1 MSAERRTIRDKSP
14 KPGRY
19 VLLIRHAARARE
31 WRQREEDQ
39 PVKGWRPIED
49 WVTYETEFPLVD
61 SKPGL
66 SRTCGL
72 TGQLCDELE
81 TKNIWVSDILC
92 SKHRVACQT
101 AKIIAKVIEL
111 RKRKNRYD
119 VPTVWFSPDSVL
131 TPEKEPDLPPRD
143 DDQTAELIRK
153 VLEFGKGK
161 VNKVITEDGSNRLV
175 KGDSEDRSTAA
186 NGGHVNGKEERNHE
200 DTGKDSRNLHP
211 SIELRKKSDENLAI
225 ILIGHQPQLTMI
237 ARALLDKSL
246 QGKSWKKPWH
256 KLRKIFPNNSL
267 PANVLPLGNSEIA
280 CIELGDNPRLL
291 WLLTEKPNDLLIEL
305 KAKIAS
311 KYDVAKFFLGA
322 LVVGTGL
329 TLGEA
334 IWKLPEPID
343 KILAGCG
350 AFAALVSL
358 GFTAA
363 TLFSYDRLLMPQEFW
378 LGDGNGRKSHRWSPV
393 RRLRGTHMEGKPP
406 RWTVS
411 RPPSQAHLILFYE
424 MVHTWTHFFI
434 PAIVSAFAALGLLVV
449 AMADKSITEV
459 SAVEPI
465 PIQWIPA
472 TLLGIAVLAFAIGF
486 IVFYLWKPRL
496 GFDD

>member
-1 MSAERRTIRDKSP
+1 MSAETPATRE
-14 KPGRY
+14 KPSEPPQVPTKRSNPSDTSKPARY
-19 VLLIRHAARARE
+19 VLLVRHAARARMWHQSE
-31 WRQREEDQ
+31 KDQ
-39 PVKGWRPIED
+39 PIKDWRAVKHWFA
-49 WVTYETEFPLVD
+49 YEAESGLTDL
-61 SKPGL
+61 KPGL
-66 SRTCGL
+66 SLTYGL
-72 TGQLCDELE
+72 TGQLCDEFE
-81 TKNIWVSDILC
+81 SKGIKVSEILC
-92 SKHRVACQT
+92 SDHNVARQTAEVLASVLKHR
-101 AKIIAKVIEL
+101 E
-111 RKRKNRYD
+111 RYD
-119 VPTVWFSPDSVL
+119 VPCPCFDVHRVL
-131 TPEKEPDLPPRD
+131 TPKEGPNLTPAEKEKD
-143 DDQTAELIRK
+143 DKRTSDFISN
-153 VLEFGKGK
+153 VLKFGINKI
-161 VNKVITEDGSNRLV
+161 NKVGFD
-175 KGDSEDRSTAA
+175 KGCAKPAKGE
-186 NGGHVNGKEERNHE
+186 
-200 DTGKDSRNLHP
+200 SRAL
-211 SIELRKKSDENLAI
+211 

-246 QGKSWKKPWH
+246 QEKSWKKPWY

-280 CIELGDNPRLL
+280 CIQLGPHPRLL
-291 WLLTEKPNDLLIEL
+291 WLLTEKSNDLLVEL

-472 TLLGIAVLAFAIGF
+472 TLLGIALLAFAIGF

>member
-1 MSAERRTIRDKSP
+1 MSAEAPATRE
-14 KPGRY
+14 KPSEPPQVPTKRSNPSDTSKPARY
-19 VLLIRHAARARE
+19 VLLVRHAARARKWHQSE
-31 WRQREEDQ
+31 KDQ
-39 PVKGWRPIED
+39 PIKDWRAVKHWFAHEAESGLTD
-49 WVTYETEFPLVD
+49 L
-61 SKPGL
+61 KPGL
-66 SRTCGL
+66 SLTYGL
-72 TGQLCDELE
+72 TGQLCDEFE
-81 TKNIWVSDILC
+81 SKAIKVSEILC
-92 SKHRVACQT
+92 SDHNVAKQT
-101 AKIIAKVIEL
+101 AAVL
-111 RKRKNRYD
+111 ASVLTHRNRYD
-119 VPTVWFSPDSVL
+119 VQPHKVQPNKVASDSVPPDNVPCACFGVHPAL
-131 TPEKEPDLPPRD
+131 TPRKDEEDAQGPRD
-143 DDQTAELIRK
+143 LINDVLKFGRK
-153 VLEFGKGK
+153 E
-161 VNKVITEDGSNRLV
+161 INRV
-175 KGDSEDRSTAA
+175 RVD
-186 NGGHVNGKEERNHE
+186 NGCARPATN
-200 DTGKDSRNLHP
+200 
-211 SIELRKKSDENLAI
+211 ENLAI
-225 ILIGHQPQLTMI
+225 ILVGHQPQLTMI

-246 QGKSWKKPWH
+246 QEKSWKKPWY

-291 WLLTEKPNDLLIEL
+291 WLLTEKSNDLLVEL

-449 AMADKSITEV
+449 AMADNSITEV
-459 SAVEPI
+459 SAVVPI

-472 TLLGIAVLAFAIGF
+472 TLVGIALLAFVIGF